1 MAATPGTPRFVH
13 RGFESFGAVE
23 PTQGVSFTTPSG
35 AGFEAQSGSKHDW
48 VRVENTRGSGFFSMT
63 PTTSGQGN
71 GKEAIENKKGT
82 NSVMTQSGDK
92 SKASITGIGNADNT
106 MLTLDSGGGRSATF
120 NVASGTGAW
129 SITATDAG
137 GGTVTLRAGN
147 TELVVNG
154 AKGQVEVTKQVIQEK
169 PDHKAE
175 LQKYHQDIQKSLRE
189 ALKPYSDKCENCGGD
204 GQTSDSNG
212 SSSSCTDCGGT
223 GVSNSAPSGVHPSGI

>member
-1 MAATPGTPRFVH
+1 MSATPGTPRFIH
-13 RGFESFGAVE
+13 RGFESFGSVE

-35 AGFEAQSGSKHDW
+35 VGYEAQSGSKYDW
-48 VRVENTRGSGFFSMT
+48 VRVENSRGSGFFSMT

-82 NSVMTQSGDK
+82 HSVTTQSGDK
-92 SKASITGIGNADNT
+92 SKPSITGIGNADNT
-106 MLTLDSGGGRSATF
+106 MLTLDSGGGRAATF

-137 GGTVTLRAGN
+137 GGSVTLRAGS

-154 AKGQVEVTKQVIQEK
+154 AKAQVEVTKQVIQEK

-189 ALKPYSDKCENCGGD
+189 ALKPYSDKCGTCGGD
-204 GQTSDSNG
+204 GQTSDSSG
-212 SSSSCTDCGGT
+212 AQSSCSDCGGT
-223 GVSNSAPSGVHPSGI
+223 GVANSAPSGGASTAA